1 MANLRKQYSKI
12 YDQYI
17 NKIYRFVFLKVSSKE
32 VAEDL
37 TTEVFVRGWD
47 KYRAGEEFENIQA
60 FLYQVARNLV
70 IDHYR
75 VKGRDR
81 TISTEYTVL
90 TDPRQ
95 GIDEKAII
103 DSDFD
108 QVRVALANINEDY
121 QEVVVLRYLDELSIS
136 EIAKILNKSE
146 GTTRVMIH
154 RAMESLRKEMDI
166 RLA

>member
-17 NKIYRFVFLKVSSKE
+17 NKIYRFVFLKVNSKE

-37 TTEVFVRGWD
+37 TTEVFVRCWD
-47 KYRAGEEFENIQA
+47 KYRVGEEFENIQA
-60 FLYQVARNLV
+60 FLYQIARNLV

-75 VKGRDR
+75 IKGRDR
-81 TISTEYTVL
+81 TISTEYAVL
-90 TDPRQ
+90 IDPRP
-95 GIDEKAII
+95 GIEEKAVI
-103 DSDFD
+103 DSDFN
-108 QVRVALANINEDY
+108 QVRLAMTNINEDY
-121 QEVVVLRYLDELSIS
+121 QEVVVLRYLDELSIP

-166 RLA
+166 RQA